1 MNTELLVIIVLAICA
16 VALVA
21 TLIAER
27 RKVRRLR
34 IKYGPEYQRLVEQ
47 EHGRTRR
54 ADHILEARE
63 NRVRKLHIRHLTP
76 PECDQFANQWRLIQE
91 EFVDSPT
98 AALTRAD
105 SLVTEALA
113 ARGYPMSD
121 FEQRAADISV
131 EHPRLVAD
139 YRVAH
144 HVSDRDR
151 VGQATTEELRRAMQH
166 YRSLFEQV
174 LESHVVHPAEVRP

>member
-1 MNTELLVIIVLAICA
+1 MSMELLVIIVLAICA
-16 VALVA
+16 AVLIVALV
-21 TLIAER
+21 AER

-47 EHGRTRR
+47 EHGKTRR

-63 NRVRKLHIRHLTP
+63 KRVQRLHIRHLTAE
-76 PECDQFANQWRLIQE
+76 ECDRFANQWRLIQE
-91 EFVDSPT
+91 EFVDNPT
-98 AALTRAD
+98 AAVTRAD
-105 SLVTEALA
+105 SLVTQALA

-131 EHPRLVAD
+131 DHPQLVAD

-144 HVSDRDR
+144 EISERDR
-151 VGQATTEELRRAMQH
+151 VGHATTEELRRAMQH

-174 LESHVVHPAEVRP
+174 LESHVLHPAEVRP

>member
-1 MNTELLVIIVLAICA
+1 MSTELTVII
-16 VALVA
+16 ALVVCA
-21 TLIAER
+21 IILVAALIAER
-27 RKVRRLR
+27 RKIRRLR
-34 IKYGPEYQRLVEQ
+34 IKYGPEYKRIVEQ
-47 EHGRTRR
+47 EHGKTRR
-54 ADHILEARE
+54 ADTILEARE
-63 NRVRKLHIRHLTP
+63 KRVQRLKIRHLTAS
-76 PECDQFANQWRLIQE
+76 ECDRFANQWRLIQE

-98 AALTRAD
+98 AAVTRAD

-131 EHPRLVAD
+131 DHPQLVTD

-144 HVSDRDR
+144 DISERDR
-151 VGQATTEELRRAMQH
+151 VGHATTEELRRAMQH

-174 LESHVVHPAEVRP
+174 LESHVVHPAEVR

>member
-1 MNTELLVIIVLAICA
+1 MSTEVLVIIILAVCAAVLIA
-16 VALVA
+16 V
-21 TLIAER
+21 LIAER

-63 NRVRKLHIRHLTP
+63 KRVQKLRIRHLTTS
-76 PECDQFANQWRLIQE
+76 ECDEFANQWRLIQE
-91 EFVDSPT
+91 EFVDNPT
-98 AALTRAD
+98 AAVTRAD
-105 SLVTEALA
+105 SLVTKAMA

-131 EHPRLVAD
+131 EHPQLVTD
-139 YRVAH
+139 YRIAH
-144 HVSDRDR
+144 DISERDH

-174 LESHVVHPAEVRP
+174 LESHVMHPAEVRP